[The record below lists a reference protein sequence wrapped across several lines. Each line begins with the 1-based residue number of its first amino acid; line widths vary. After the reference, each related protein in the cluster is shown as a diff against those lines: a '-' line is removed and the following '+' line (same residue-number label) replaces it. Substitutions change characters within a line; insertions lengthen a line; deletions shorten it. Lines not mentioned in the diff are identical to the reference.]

1 LRQSRNYG
9 ALHETHR
16 QVDEQQQSPAPGAR
30 QPRHYGALHETQHQ
44 VDEQRNS
51 PAETPEKRPERPAV
65 LRSWTHHGGMVSHQD
80 SANNWIKQN
89 HGIRMAES
97 DKNGTGREAEGAQ
110 PSQPNRQSNEAEVQE
125 ARAAVEE
132 ARRREAAE
140 RARLQER
147 ERSGPER

>member
-16 QVDEQQQSPAPGAR
+16 QADEQQTPPAAPSR
-30 QPRHYGALHETQHQ
+30 QPRDYGAVRETHHQ
-44 VDEQRNS
+44 VDEQQNQNS
-51 PAETPEKRPERPAV
+51 PAKTPERPDV
-65 LRSWTHHGGMVSHQD
+65 LRSWTHHGGMVPQQK
-80 SANNWIKQN
+80 SANDWIKQN
-89 HGIRMAES
+89 NEIRMANG
-97 DKNGTGREAEGAQ
+97 DKPGAGREGEGAQ
-110 PSQPNRQSNEAEVQE
+110 PSQPNRENDPDLQQ

-140 RARLQER
+140 RARSQER